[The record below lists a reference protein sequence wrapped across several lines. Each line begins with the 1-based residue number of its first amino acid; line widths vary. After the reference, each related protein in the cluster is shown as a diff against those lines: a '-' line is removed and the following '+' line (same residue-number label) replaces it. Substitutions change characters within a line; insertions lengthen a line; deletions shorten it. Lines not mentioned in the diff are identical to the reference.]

1 MPKTIDLS
9 LVRSADARLKRA
21 KSHSPNVTARPVPIA
36 ELVARG
42 RVTLTVPELATLAD
56 LHPLTI
62 RRAIA
67 AGELK
72 AANGGGRS
80 HYRIS
85 RADAEAWW
93 RGRGGGTLLDDV
105 ATAATPEEKA
115 AEILAALDSDDM
127 TRRNAAIV
135 ELARSDAAT
144 SAIVEAAA
152 ARAVEEYDGPDDD
165 FADFRALDGEPFQFP
180 EEAPDFLTTPD
191 APKSEATQ

>member
-1 MPKTIDLS
+1 MPKTIDLN

-21 KSHSPNVTARPVPIA
+21 RTHSPNVTARPVPIA

-93 RGRGGGTLLDDV
+93 RGRGGGSLLDDV
-105 ATAATPEEKA
+105 ATVETPEDKA
-115 AEILAALDSDDM
+115 ADILAAFRSGDLA
-127 TRRNAAIV
+127 RRNAAIV

-144 SAIVEAAA
+144 SAIVDAEVSREVEA
-152 ARAVEEYDGPDDD
+152 YDGDDDD
-165 FADFRALDGEPFQFP
+165 FADWHALDGEPFH
-180 EEAPDFLTTPD
+180 DDD
-191 APKSEATQ
+191 ADEQAAGNSEATQ